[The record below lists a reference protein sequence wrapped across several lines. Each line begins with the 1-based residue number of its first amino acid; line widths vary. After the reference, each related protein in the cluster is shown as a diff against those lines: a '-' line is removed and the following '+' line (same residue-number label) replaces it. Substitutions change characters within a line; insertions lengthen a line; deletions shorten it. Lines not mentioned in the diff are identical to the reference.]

1 MRINRFHTYLPPAFF
16 SNIDLTILF
25 DFEGEPSQQLCS
37 IVMSEIAEK
46 DPLFQILTREQIY
59 RNVSGNELSWRF
71 YLSRDELVNKV
82 ELAMHTAGAYRERI
96 ERYQKIEPPEE
107 FFTRGSR
114 LYKKRKL
121 RFIYCIAQA
130 LEEGRIYSAS
140 DVEAVVQNERRF
152 MKPVDSVDA
161 SHARVALIELQL
173 MERTSDGWFYW
184 RTPAPEKIDGLVFPS
199 RLEGLEKRGYL
210 FYENPELGFS
220 VSYFG
225 KNPEASA
232 TVYRYGSDETSINA
246 ESIEREFLLAKEEIF
261 QTYRHTD
268 RVAVILEEKRLTMD
282 NEAGRE
288 ETVCHL
294 TLSVQDSDE
303 KRFRSHLVVTSWRGR
318 FMKVRFSAPDS
329 VENEEEVLLRF
340 TRSLLKRLARQ
351 DTV

>member
-1 MRINRFHTYLPPAFF
+1 
-16 SNIDLTILF
+16 
-25 DFEGEPSQQLCS
+25 
-37 IVMSEIAEK
+37 
-46 DPLFQILTREQIY
+46 
-59 RNVSGNELSWRF
+59 
-71 YLSRDELVNKV
+71 
-82 ELAMHTAGAYRERI
+82 
-96 ERYQKIEPPEE
+96 
-107 FFTRGSR
+107 
-114 LYKKRKL
+114 
-121 RFIYCIAQA
+121 
-130 LEEGRIYSAS
+130 
-140 DVEAVVQNERRF
+140 
-152 MKPVDSVDA
+152 
-161 SHARVALIELQL
+161 
-173 MERTSDGWFYW
+173 
-184 RTPAPEKIDGLVFPS
+184 
-199 RLEGLEKRGYL
+199 
-210 FYENPELGFS
+210 